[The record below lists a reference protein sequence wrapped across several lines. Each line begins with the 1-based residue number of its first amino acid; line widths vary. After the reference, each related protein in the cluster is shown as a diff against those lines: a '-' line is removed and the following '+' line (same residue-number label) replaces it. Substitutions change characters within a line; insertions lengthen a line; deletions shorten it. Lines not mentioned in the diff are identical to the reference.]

1 MGGET
6 VTVRMARGDRLTS
19 WGFGVAETDR
29 GQMIIVNVV
38 PGSLADRAGL
48 RNGDIL
54 DILEGLNNLDLKATD
69 RLLVTSRDR
78 IELVVHRN
86 TGASSSTAAGQARIW
101 KPEITQD
108 THINKFQHS
117 THHIPAELPRQP
129 TPSVRV
135 SLEHSN
141 TTTVPQGFN
150 SSALP
155 FNTDP
160 RVKHNQYNSPL
171 SLYSKQNAAE
181 QYELQTSELLN
192 KMSLNGARGPAPAAG
207 AGAPSFRSETMRLI
221 QEEAARGGRSNTL
234 SSHPNP
240 NNLPTCFVCT
250 RPILGVMARAAG
262 HDVHGDCLSC
272 ATCGSSL
279 KNVGHHFIDEKF
291 YCDVHGNQKKG
302 LVSRPAPSA
311 APAARAPE
319 PAKSFYQPDVM
330 SRRPLSVSPNPAVHH
345 QTSTY
350 STTTTHLTNP
360 KTHGPISPAAR
371 GVPTNPPF
379 TATSRPVSPPSYAP
393 PPPPP
398 TTAPPAG
405 GGAPPPP
412 QHQQP
417 LPKLVVNG
425 GASPTRVTRTP
436 SASPRRKAP
445 RSPSFCVHP
454 LRKQWPPPPGRHTI
468 GAVPRYWDVAARRG
482 EVSPGGTRASAT
494 APLADLVAE
503 EDAATRSGGRRA
515 RDPRRRTV
523 VQPQLVADAREAVR
537 RAAAHKEELAKREEE
552 IAHRLQPPA
561 IPKGINVIATR
572 SESLLA
578 RTETRPQQH
587 QPAAAPAAEPQPRP
601 VSYVSEASTIL
612 SAPEV
617 VPIRPVSMVAMSTS
631 TMTPSEDQPAPRPK
645 SMFSPLLRVN
655 QSPVPF
661 GRTFV
666 DCATSP
672 NPPPAYDP
680 ATKPAAL
687 AAAPAA
693 ADTPPVPRPHRRVD
707 ISKQTFPVK
716 KPTKKKV
723 NGGVKKAKKVEIVE
737 VHAAPLT
744 GVAPTHVLHRGA
756 FSPRRSPSP
765 LIATPQPPPGA
776 WANAAEVL
784 DEADLGTEPRRSPEE
799 QLEGPL
805 RAPQASPRAREAYEA
820 RDDIPRV
827 PRRPVYL
834 PLDFQQQQLAVAG
847 VPAPPRIALDLVDDY
862 EDSIV
867 SSTALRPEMRR
878 IMRMVDDDCE
888 SQETNEDWRK
898 ANLSLLDEEGQWE
911 RDLATVGE
919 LNRRM
924 RESTDRD
931 PCDESSVISAVDEE
945 DRRRAIES
953 IERHQRTLER
963 QQASLSVLLDSAITF
978 LRGMDKAVP
987 LPPALAAQ
995 SAPQT
1000 PTASAPAPEA
1010 PKPAPPARAYIPTA
1024 TLSAVTS
1031 AAAATQARSRHL
1043 ADEDES
1049 IESLSSV
1056 LEELRSIGLPQ
1067 QPQPPIRNGSIKAP
1081 QPPPR
1086 RNMPARFSTPVPPP
1100 RGSSFSRSTYESRTT
1115 TNNAGA
1121 PSATN
1126 GYGSRPANGGYV
1138 SPYTNGGSTYNQRN
1152 QVSSTVSTGR
1162 MQQEAEPAAGE
1173 RVPYCES
1180 CRMAIRGPFVLANG
1194 KSWCPDHFICSNRS
1208 CARKLLE
1215 CGFVEENGQKFCET
1229 CFEKNIAPKCAK
1241 CSTAIVSD
1249 CLNALSMKW
1258 HPACFTCAHCQA
1270 PFGNAAFYLEQGAP
1284 YCEKDWNMLFT
1295 TKCVSC
1301 RFPIEAGD
1309 RWVEALGSAYHSN
1322 CFSCT
1327 RCRVN
1332 LEGESFYAKN
1342 GEPYCKAHA

>member
-6 VTVRMARGDRLTS
+6 VTVRMARGDRSTS
-19 WGFGVAETDR
+19 WGFGVTESDR
-29 GQMIIVNVV
+29 GEVIIVNVV

-86 TGASSSTAAGQARIW
+86 TGASSTTAAGQARIW
-101 KPEITQD
+101 KPEITHD

-117 THHIPAELPRQP
+117 THHIPAEQP
-129 TPSVRV
+129 PQVRV

-141 TTTVPQGFN
+141 TTQVPQGFN
-150 SSALP
+150 ASALP

-181 QYELQTSELLN
+181 QYELQTSDLLN
-192 KMSLNGARGPAPAAG
+192 KMSINGARGGGAAPAGG

-221 QEEAARGGRSNTL
+221 QEEAARGGAGRNTTL

-279 KNVGHHFIDEKF
+279 KNVGHHFIDDKF
-291 YCDVHGNQKKG
+291 YCDVHGSQKKG
-302 LVSRPAPSA
+302 LISRPAPA
-311 APAARAPE
+311 AAALPTRGPE
-319 PAKSFYQPDVM
+319 PPKSFYQPDVI

-350 STTTTHLTNP
+350 SSTQSHLNNP
-360 KTHGPISPAAR
+360 KTAGPISPANR

-379 TATSRPVSPPSYAP
+379 IATSRPVSPPSYAP
-393 PPPPP
+393 PPPPA
-398 TTAPPAG
+398 TAPPTG
-405 GGAPPPP
+405 GDAQQQ
-412 QHQQP
+412 QHHHQQLEQEQQLQQP
-417 LPKLVVNG
+417 LPRLTVNG
-425 GASPTRVTRTP
+425 STVAVPTRTP
-436 SASPRRKAP
+436 SSSPRRTP
-445 RSPSFCVHP
+445 RSPSFCVSP

-482 EVSPGGTRASAT
+482 PTNGGLSPGSRAPAT

-503 EDAATRSGGRRA
+503 EDAESARTGGRRQ

-537 RAAAHKEELAKREEE
+537 RAAAHKEELAKRDDE

-572 SESLLA
+572 SEPLLQ
-578 RTETRPQQH
+578 RPEPRQAQT
-587 QPAAAPAAEPQPRP
+587 QPAAVPASAVTTSEPQPRP
-601 VSYVSEASTIL
+601 ISYVSEASTIL

-617 VPIRPVSMVAMSTS
+617 QIRPVSMVALPPPSTAAQE
-631 TMTPSEDQPAPRPK
+631 PPAPRPQ

-655 QSPVPF
+655 SSPVPF
-661 GRTFV
+661 GGGRTFV

-680 ATKPAAL
+680 STKPAEVVLEIAVQ
-687 AAAPAA
+687 AAS
-693 ADTPPVPRPHRRVD
+693 RPHRRVD
-707 ISKQTFPVK
+707 ISKQPPPPK
-716 KPTKKKV
+716 KTVAKKKV
-723 NGGVKKAKKVEIVE
+723 NGVTKKARRAEIVE
-737 VHAAPLT
+737 VHVAPLT
-744 GVAPTHVLHRGA
+744 GVAPTHVLHRGNIA
-756 FSPRRSPSP
+756 ARTPSP
-765 LIATPQPPPGA
+765 LVAPPGA
-776 WANAAEVL
+776 WASVAEVL

-799 QLEGPL
+799 ALET
-805 RAPQASPRAREAYEA
+805 PQTPVPNHHHYDA

-827 PRRPVYL
+827 RRPVYL
-834 PLDFQQQQLAVAG
+834 PLDFEQPQPAVPSA
-847 VPAPPRIALDLVDDY
+847 PRIAFDLVDDY

-867 SSTALRPEMRR
+867 SSTVLRPEMRR

-898 ANLSLLDEEGQWE
+898 VNLSLLDEEGQWE

-931 PCDESSVISAVDEE
+931 PCGDDGSVLSAVDEE

-987 LPPALAAQ
+987 SGHPGPVE
-995 SAPQT
+995 
-1000 PTASAPAPEA
+1000 PEPVEA
-1010 PKPAPPARAYIPTA
+1010 IPAPPPRAFIPTA

-1031 AAAATQARSRHL
+1031 AAAAAQARRQV
-1043 ADEDES
+1043 DENDS

-1056 LEELRSIGLPQ
+1056 LDELRTIGLPQ
-1067 QPQPPIRNGSIKAP
+1067 PSQPLNRNGSIKAP

-1086 RNMPARFSTPVPPP
+1086 RNLPARFSTPVPPP
-1100 RGSSFSRSTYESRTT
+1100 RGSSFSRSVYESRST
-1115 TNNAGA
+1115 TNNSAQQQQQQ
-1121 PSATN
+1121 SATN

-1138 SPYTNGGSTYNQRN
+1138 SPYTNGGSTFNQRN
-1152 QVSSTVSTGR
+1152 QVSSAVSTGR

-1173 RVPYCES
+1173 RVPFCES
-1180 CRMAIRGPFVLANG
+1180 CRGAIRGPFVLANG
-1194 KSWCPDHFICSNRS
+1194 KAWCPEHFICSNRT

-1241 CSTAIVSD
+1241 CATAIVSD
-1249 CLNALSMKW
+1249 CLNALSKKW